1 MILDLVILIL
11 VAVAVFI
18 GFQRGLIQPLF
29 AYLGVGIVA
38 LVAVTHW
45 ADYSGF
51 LDRTLHIQP
60 VIVGVVAAALAV
72 LAGYL
77 GARVGG
83 LIHRMPAVRGA
94 DGLFG
99 VFLNAFVAILVCY
112 SLLSVLVALGKAFAT
127 TASLDSLTA
136 KQVAPMEQQIK
147 SNPALDSIVSQDD
160 LTNLQQQSAA
170 GAVTLTDYP
179 TVRQLQTVYVEFAGP
194 QLTSSKLAP
203 IVLFLGDH
211 TPLVGHY
218 GPQDLPTPPKR

>member
-29 AYLGVGIVA
+29 AYLGVGIVV
-38 LVAVTHW
+38 LFVVTHW
-45 ADYSGF
+45 AAYSGF
-51 LDRTLHIQP
+51 LDRTLHIP
-60 VIVGVVAAALAV
+60 PLIVGVVAAALAV
-72 LAGYL
+72 LGGYL
-77 GARVGG
+77 GARLGG

-99 VFLNAFVAILVCY
+99 VFINAFVAVLVCY
-112 SLLSVLVALGKAFAT
+112 SLLSVFVALGKAFAT

-147 SNPALDSIVSQDD
+147 SNPALRSIVSQED

-170 GAVTLTDYP
+170 GAVTLTNYP

-203 IVLFLGDH
+203 IVLFVGDH

-218 GPQDLPTPPKR
+218 GPQDLPAKPKR